1 MKIAENETGRIPTAP
16 LLPTGAG
23 PRDQADCLGRTGP
36 GETAIDW
43 IGRLIAF
50 DTTSRNSNLGLIE
63 EVRDRLSGLGFVC
76 RTTHDRSGAK
86 ANLLASL
93 PTGDGRLD
101 GGLCLS
107 GHVDTVPVDGQTWSS
122 DPFSADIRQDRLYGR
137 GACDMKGFVG
147 TAIAV
152 AVAHADRSLAA
163 PIHLALSYDEEVGCL
178 GAPALVEDIVAQGLI
193 PDGCIVGEP
202 TMMQVV
208 NAHKGAN
215 VARCRVGGLAR
226 HSSLA
231 PEGINAIE
239 YAARLIVHIQSI
251 AGRFA
256 TEGPFSEGFNV
267 PFTTLQT
274 GLVTGGIAVNTVPAD
289 CDFTFEFRNLPGV
302 PADAIFREIEDHA
315 LGRLLPEMRTRNA
328 CGCITLERL
337 ASAPAFEAEDGSPFT
352 RLVRELTGDH
362 MGRKVAYGTEA
373 GIFHQAGIPTLVCG
387 PGDIAQAHRA
397 DEFVDLAQIRR
408 CERVLTE
415 LVARMCGAVAGSPIS
430 APSQDP
436 APTASGTG
444 DGRRMIG

>member
-1 MKIAENETGRIPTAP
+1 MESADNEPGRIPIAP
-16 LLPTGAG
+16 PFPTGAG
-23 PRDQADCLGRTGP
+23 PRGQAESLGRTGS
-36 GETAIDW
+36 GNTAVDW

-76 RTTHDRSGAK
+76 RTTHDKSGAK

-93 PTGDGRLD
+93 PAGDGRLD

-107 GHVDTVPVDGQTWSS
+107 GHVDTVPVDGQAWSS

-152 AVAHADRSLAA
+152 AIAHADRPLTA

-178 GAPALVEDIVAQGLI
+178 GAPALVEDIVAQGII

-208 NAHKGAN
+208 SAHKGAN

-226 HSSLA
+226 HSSLT

-256 TEGPFSEGFNV
+256 TDGPFSEGFNV

-315 LGRLLPEMRTRNA
+315 LGRLLTEMRRRNA
-328 CGCITLERL
+328 CGCIVLERL
-337 ASAPAFEAEDGSPFT
+337 ASAPAFEAEDEAPFT
-352 RLVRELTGDH
+352 RLVREITGDH
-362 MGRKVAYGTEA
+362 MVRKVAYGTEA

-387 PGDIAQAHRA
+387 PGDIAQAHAA

-408 CERVLTE
+408 CERMLTE
-415 LVARMCGAVAGSPIS
+415 LVSRMCGVVAGAPFFV
-430 APSQDP
+430 PSQVPVPP
-436 APTASGTG
+436 AFGSG
-444 DGRRMIG
+444 DGRRMIR